1 MRNAFFYGSLK
12 IATVMKI
19 PIKIHFSWLIV
30 FGLLTWS
37 LSSYYFPDDAPGLS
51 VAYYWFIGSVAA
63 ILLFVSVALHELGHS
78 YVARRYGIVITSIT
92 LFIFGGVASMK
103 GEPPTPRSEFR
114 MAIAGPITNFILAV
128 LFFFFYSEPFSP
140 GVKSLCLYLSKIN
153 VMLGVFNLVPGFPMD
168 GGRILRSVLW
178 RVQNDYFSATRKA
191 ASIGQKTALFF
202 IFSGMFSIFLG
213 YPGGL
218 WMMIMGWFL
227 YFSAHGSYQHTSL
240 QENLS
245 GVKVHDVMAH
255 EIVSVTSSMTIEEVV
270 NGYFLKYAYG
280 GFPVYDN
287 DKFMGIVTLKEVKHI
302 YRKEWNDVK
311 ISEIFIPH
319 SKKWEVSPEIDV
331 MKAIEVMVTQNRGRL
346 MVVQDG
352 KVVGMVTRNGISR
365 YMQIMEK

>member
-1 MRNAFFYGSLK
+1 LKNAFLYGSLK

-37 LSSYYFPDDAPGLS
+37 LSSYYFPEAAPGLS
-51 VAYYWFIGSVAA
+51 DVSYWFIGSIAA
-63 ILLFVSVALHELGHS
+63 IMLFVSVALHELGHS
-78 YVARRYGIVITSIT
+78 YVARRYGISITSIT
-92 LFIFGGVASMK
+92 LFIFGGVANMK

-114 MAIAGPITNFILAV
+114 MAIAGPITNFILSI
-128 LFFFFYSEPFSP
+128 LFFFLYSEPFSP
-140 GVKSLCLYLSKIN
+140 GVKALFLYLSKIN
-153 VMLGVFNLVPGFPMD
+153 LILGVFNLVPGFPMD
-168 GGRILRSVLW
+168 GGRILRSILW
-178 RVQNDYFSATRKA
+178 RTRNDYFSATRKA
-191 ASIGQKTALFF
+191 SLIGQRTALFF
-202 IFSGMFSIFLG
+202 IFFGMFSIFVG
-213 YPGGL
+213 SPGGL
-218 WMMIMGWFL
+218 WLMIIGWFL

-245 GVKVHDVMAH
+245 GIKVRDVMAH
-255 EIVSVTSSMTIEEVV
+255 EIVSVAPTMTIDEVV
-270 NGYFLKYAYG
+270 NEYFLKYAYG

-287 DKFMGIVTLKEVKHI
+287 DQFLGTVTLKEVKHI
-302 YRKEWNDVK
+302 YRKEWKDVK

-319 SKKWEVSPEIDV
+319 SSKWEVSPEMDV

-352 KVVGMVTRNGISR
+352 KVIGMVTRNGISR